1 MKMEIVRASDLD
13 SYRINRWSK
22 VPRVKGGRFNGVFNG
37 GVFCCFKPWKVCF
50 LWAPFV
56 GDKNH

>member
-1 MKMEIVRASDLD
+1 MVQGAKGS
-13 SYRINRWSK
+13 NCG
-22 VPRVKGGRFNGVFNG
+22 RVVTGVFNGGVFNG

-56 GDKNH
+56 GVISLRNIMW

>member
-22 VPRVKGGRFNGVFNG
+22 ASGSQVLMFVNGSLDG
-37 GVFCCFKPWKVCF
+37 WTF
-50 LWAPFV
+50 LC
-56 GDKNH
+56 